1 MNQREC
7 LRRCLCARACVQLNS
22 WVGRPR
28 ACSRGLFASEKCVFT
43 QALDANVARGT
54 RSCFVPGPNYGL
66 TEKGVVSSNM
76 DVSVYIYIYVNT

>member
-1 MNQREC
+1 M
-7 LRRCLCARACVQLNS
+7 
-22 WVGRPR
+22 
-28 ACSRGLFASEKCVFT
+28 FT